1 MFCRYTARATFSP
14 ESLQL
19 KTKGFGRSHKAAA
32 YVTFS
37 FPVSPAVM
45 FESERGNTNMYFPT
59 ARDNLSKCFGDGKAK
74 LRGGRDE
81 GMDAADGDEEGTDT
95 ALGRGRMDV
104 MDAEE
109 GWV

>member
-1 MFCRYTARATFSP
+1 MFCRCKGRAIFSP

-19 KTKGFGRSHKAAA
+19 KTKGFDRSHKAAA

-45 FESERGNTNMYFPT
+45 FESERGNTNLYFPT
-59 ARDNLSKCFGDGKAK
+59 ARDSPSKCLGDRKAK
-74 LRGGRDE
+74 LRGGRD
-81 GMDAADGDEEGTDT
+81 GRNRWRRGRDGHNSWGEEGV
-95 ALGRGRMDV
+95 DV

-109 GWV
+109 QGWI